1 MTLNR
6 IYYPQQN
13 SRTKFLALGIKC
25 VFISYQKKDREA
37 ALKVSDYLENSGI
50 SIYIDVY
57 DKDLK
62 LESQDKNPKIVTDA
76 ICKGINN
83 SSHMLVVV
91 SANTVM
97 STWVPFEI
105 GYGYDKTDLG
115 ILCLKG
121 IPVGGLPEY
130 ARTAKIIR
138 DIYDLDLLLA
148 TLSGKPKE
156 KLHEVRLFSGYKQDN
171 QGINSVMD
179 SLIIDKY

>member
-13 SRTKFLALGIKC
+13 SRAKFLALGIKC

-37 ALKVSDYLENSGI
+37 AMKVADYLENSGI
-50 SIYIDVY
+50 SIYIDIY
-57 DKDLK
+57 DSDLK
-62 LESQDKNPKIVTDA
+62 LDGQVKAPQKVTSA

-91 SANTVM
+91 SANTVF

-105 GYGYDKTDLG
+105 GYGYEKTDLG

-130 ARTAKIIR
+130 ARIGKIIR
-138 DIYDLDLLLA
+138 DVYDLDLLTE
-148 TLSGKPKE
+148 TLSGKTKE
-156 KLHEVRLFSGYKQDN
+156 KLNEVRLFSGYKKDD